1 MSGSNDIK
9 ILGIETSCDDTAIG
23 VVNSKKDILSN
34 VVINQNSNLNNYGGV
49 VPEIAA
55 RDHLSNLDHAINRAL
70 EESKLNLKE
79 IMGGAEKIPDG
90 ESHILDIHL
99 LSFSRFKTIR

>member
-1 MSGSNDIK
+1 MSGPNDIK

-23 VVNSKKDILSN
+23 VVTSKKEILSN
-34 VVINQNSNLNNYGGV
+34 VVINQNSNLNSYGGI

-55 RDHLSNLDHAINRAL
+55 RDHLSNLDHAIYRAL

-79 IMGGAEKIPDG
+79 IDLIAATGRTRINWWRNCRYC
-90 ESHILDIHL
+90 IC
-99 LSFSRFKTIR
+99 